1 MFALWDW
8 NHSLLQVENEDLT
21 AQTKNAKHRRLCVCV
36 CVCVCVVCVCICV
49 YACVRCV
56 WCVVCVHMC
65 VHVGPIVHPHDV
77 QVTFNPSDARGVSLM
92 LCEYLSD

>member
-36 CVCVCVVCVCICV
+36 CVCVCVLYVCAYVCMHVCGV
-49 YACVRCV
+49 CGVCAYVCACGAHSSPTRCA
-56 WCVVCVHMC
+56 
-65 VHVGPIVHPHDV
+65 GD
-77 QVTFNPSDARGVSLM
+77 F
-92 LCEYLSD
+92 